1 MIGRVVSTK
10 MNKTVTILVER
21 SAKHPLYGKSFTRTK
36 KYLVDDLIGVS
47 MSDLVEIEKVRPISK
62 NKHWR
67 IVKVV
72 GRDIEE
78 VVKTELKEE
87 AKQAIEEVM
96 PEVSESVSQSVS
108 ESADQQKDEAADLSE
123 GKASS
128 ASTLKTDKPK
138 KRTKKGAR

>member
-10 MNKTVTILVER
+10 MLKTVTVVVTR
-21 SAKHPLYGKSFTRTK
+21 TAKHPLYGKSFIRTK
-36 KYLVDDLIGVS
+36 KFLVDDPTGVS
-47 MSDLVEIEKVRPISK
+47 MSDLVEIEKIRPISK

-67 IVKVV
+67 VVKVV

-96 PEVSESVSQSVS
+96 PEEKEEEVNQLISKSV
-108 ESADQQKDEAADLSE
+108 DQKQKEVKKTKRVRKE
-123 GKASS
+123 KSS
-128 ASTLKTDKPK
+128 
-138 KRTKKGAR
+138 